1 MVYSD
6 GLSGY
11 LIKAFAV
18 LGLFQA
24 TQYLQP
30 KISSS
35 LLQQQTFEVHKTE
48 NSTPSLADQYRNG
61 CPKHQ
66 FDSVRFISRSPEI
79 ILIDGFLTKAEA
91 DALVRI
97 AYLAQL
103 SAPKLTHV

>member
-1 MVYSD
+1 MGYSD

-35 LLQQQTFEVHKTE
+35 LLQQQTFEVHETE
-48 NSTPSLADQYRNG
+48 NSTPPSLADQYRNG

-66 FDSVRFISRSPEI
+66 FESVRFISRSPEI

-97 AYLAQL
+97 AYLA
-103 SAPKLTHV
+103 